1 MKFHILI
8 TEDDENVANG
18 LSDILKSY
26 GYQVSVSDNSAD
38 TIEILNRENIAL
50 VILDVCLGEDSGY
63 DLCKKIREF
72 SDVPILFL
80 TGCSSE
86 LELIRGFQVGGD
98 DYVTKPFRM
107 QELLVRMQ
115 AILRRSSLNKEE
127 YYQSGDLYYNH
138 FTHQM
143 IKGKEAL
150 PLTSVELKIAVLLL
164 KSWPNTITRKDLL
177 YHVWD
182 NDFQFVEENTLNVNV
197 SRLRDKL
204 GTFEEAPYI
213 TTIRGVG
220 YRWAV
225 PVKRCQKSC

>member
-26 GYQVSVSDNSAD
+26 GYQVSVADNSAD
-38 TIEILNRENIAL
+38 TMEILNRENIAL

-72 SDVPILFL
+72 SDVPILF
-80 TGCSSE
+80 
-86 LELIRGFQVGGD
+86 IRGFQVGGD

-127 YYQSGDLYYNH
+127 YYQSGDMYYNH

-143 IKGKEAL
+143 IEGKEAL

-182 NDFQFVEENTLNVNV
+182 SDFQFVEENTLNVNV

-225 PVKRCQKSC
+225 PVKRCQKPC

>member
-8 TEDDENVANG
+8 PEDDENVANG

-26 GYQVSVSDNSAD
+26 GYQVSVADNSAD
-38 TIEILNRENIAL
+38 TMEILNRENIAL

-115 AILRRSSLNKEE
+115 AILRRSSLNKGE
-127 YYQSGDLYYNH
+127 YYQSAELYYNH

-150 PLTSVELKIAVLLL
+150 PLTSVELKIAVLL
-164 KSWPNTITRKDLL
+164 
-177 YHVWD
+177 
-182 NDFQFVEENTLNVNV
+182 
-197 SRLRDKL
+197 
-204 GTFEEAPYI
+204 
-213 TTIRGVG
+213 
-220 YRWAV
+220 
-225 PVKRCQKSC
+225 

>member
-1 MKFHILI
+1 MRFHILI
-8 TEDDENVANG
+8 TEDDDNVANG

-26 GYQVSVSDNSAD
+26 GYEVSVAENSAD
-38 TIEILNRENIAL
+38 TMVVLNQENIAL
-50 VILDVCLGEDSGY
+50 VILDVCLGEDNGY

-86 LELIRGFQVGGD
+86 LELIRGFQVGAD
-98 DYVTKPFRM
+98 DYITKPFRI

-115 AILRRSSLNKEE
+115 AILRRSFQNKGE
-127 YYQSGDLYYNH
+127 YYQSGDLCYDH
-138 FTHQM
+138 FSHQ
-143 IKGKEAL
+143 IKKGKETL
-150 PLTSVELKIAVLLL
+150 SLTSIELKIAVLLL
-164 KSWPNTITRKDLL
+164 ENWPNTIPRKDLL

-204 GTFEEAPYI
+204 GDFQETPYI

-225 PVKRCQKSC
+225 PVKRC

>member
-8 TEDDENVANG
+8 TEDDDNVANG
-18 LSDILKSY
+18 LSDILNSY
-26 GYQVSVSDNSAD
+26 GYEVSLAQNSVD
-38 TIEILNRENIAL
+38 TIDVLNRENIAL
-50 VILDVCLGEDSGY
+50 VILDVCLGENSGY
-63 DLCKKIREF
+63 DLCKKIRAF

-98 DYVTKPFRM
+98 DYVTKPFRI

-115 AILRRSSLNKEE
+115 AILRRSSQDKRE
-127 YYQSGDLYYNH
+127 YYQSGDLCYNH

-143 IKGKEAL
+143 KKGKEIL
-150 PLTSVELKIAVLLL
+150 SLTSVELKIAVLLL
-164 KSWPNTITRKDLL
+164 ENWPNTIHRKDLF

-204 GTFEEAPYI
+204 GNFQETPYI

-220 YRWAV
+220 YRWEV
-225 PVKRCQKSC
+225 PVKRS

>member
-107 QELLVRMQ
+107 
-115 AILRRSSLNKEE
+115 
-127 YYQSGDLYYNH
+127 
-138 FTHQM
+138 
-143 IKGKEAL
+143 
-150 PLTSVELKIAVLLL
+150 
-164 KSWPNTITRKDLL
+164 
-177 YHVWD
+177 
-182 NDFQFVEENTLNVNV
+182 
-197 SRLRDKL
+197 
-204 GTFEEAPYI
+204 
-213 TTIRGVG
+213 
-220 YRWAV
+220 
-225 PVKRCQKSC
+225 

>member
-1 MKFHILI
+1 M
-8 TEDDENVANG
+8 A
-18 LSDILKSY
+18 
-26 GYQVSVSDNSAD
+26 DNSAD
-38 TIEILNRENIAL
+38 TMEILNRENIAL

-115 AILRRSSLNKEE
+115 AILRRSSLNKGE
-127 YYQSGDLYYNH
+127 YYQSGELYYNH

-225 PVKRCQKSC
+225 SVKRYQKPC